1 MKKDHRWN
9 TDHYESYTSE
19 LNREELYKLYP
30 SESWALYRTVQDS
43 KSVIDLGCG
52 NGAMSSIIYKINKN
66 AKYVGIDHQE
76 NLINK
81 ANKKYKHAKFISKD
95 LISFVRENKKKYDIV
110 MAWSVIKSISKWK
123 YLIKKMIEDSKKYV
137 IFDQRV
143 ANVNFVSFDEKILYA
158 NYGGKTGP
166 LLCINYKLLKEFLL
180 QQKNDLKKIELM
192 AYESRWGKNVK
203 FNSKKNT
210 FVTTIVLHKKNKKND
225 EFEGIY
231 EQLPQNME
239 R

>member
-1 MKKDHRWN
+1 
-9 TDHYESYTSE
+9 
-19 LNREELYKLYP
+19 
-30 SESWALYRTVQDS
+30 
-43 KSVIDLGCG
+43 
-52 NGAMSSIIYKINKN
+52 
-66 AKYVGIDHQE
+66 
-76 NLINK
+76 
-81 ANKKYKHAKFISKD
+81 
-95 LISFVRENKKKYDIV
+95 

-123 YLIKKMIEDSKKYV
+123 YLIKKMIEDSKKYI

-210 FVTTIVLHKKNKKND
+210 FVTTVVLHKKIKRVMSLKVFMSNFTEYGKINMVKKKDKIFASEKN
-225 EFEGIY
+225 ES
-231 EQLPQNME
+231 
-239 R
+239 